1 MTIQKGRDWGE
12 SATVPFNV
20 VVAND
25 ETGLARVVANALQ
38 SGSVSTS
45 VDVPRIALRTGNLL
59 TTLGIASGSRLSS
72 VCAGEPCRLLPCD
85 AYEITLTAGR
95 RTVTTVAVSTVLV
108 GSAVNPIWWLTSGG
122 FVGGLNVAPNS
133 HPNDGRADALVWGAM
148 RLRDVL
154 AIRRRMRLGSHLPH
168 PALEMQRGSTLRW
181 QSSQGRRRV
190 MIDGRNYGR
199 ADAVSVTVRPDAF
212 TLVVTATQE

>member
-1 MTIQKGRDWGE
+1 MPGVRGRGE
-12 SATVPFNV
+12 
-20 VVAND
+20 
-25 ETGLARVVANALQ
+25 G
-38 SGSVSTS
+38 
-45 VDVPRIALRTGNLL
+45 
-59 TTLGIASGSRLSS
+59 
-72 VCAGEPCRLLPCD
+72 
-85 AYEITLTAGR
+85 
-95 RTVTTVAVSTVLV
+95 VTTWKEIPEPA
-108 GSAVNPIWWLTSGG
+108 AAGG
-122 FVGGLNVAPNS
+122 QPTEQACPGCGT
-133 HPNDGRADALVWGAM
+133 RLVWGAV